1 MDKFE
6 KLGVRLGEKA
16 KLNFSLKDCTT
27 LQIGGSAKIFI
38 EIDEEKE
45 LIKVLKE
52 AQKLGMALKLIGEG
66 SNLLVSEKGYNGLV
80 IRNKIEGVERKENE
94 IFAKAGTSLQKLVD
108 FAVDNGLS
116 GMEKMTGIP
125 GSVGGA
131 IYGNAG
137 AYGQTIS
144 DTLLRAK
151 VFDGKKVQWISKKNC
166 GFSYRESIFK
176 KTGAAILEGEFL
188 LSHSPVDL
196 LRTTA
201 ASTLKIRQEKY
212 PPGMLCPGSF
222 FKNVEVNNLSKQ
234 QLSKIPRE
242 KILYGKVPAGHLLES
257 VGAKG
262 TRLGDIKIA
271 DYHANLLINLGNGK
285 ASDFYKLAQKFQE
298 RVKDKFGIK
307 LEPEVQ
313 LLGFDKKL

>member
-1 MDKFE
+1 MNKFDKL
-6 KLGVRLGEKA
+6 KTRLGEKA
-16 KLNFSLKDCTT
+16 KLNFSLKDYTT
-27 LQIGGSAKIFI
+27 LQIGGLAKIFI
-38 EIDEEKE
+38 EVEAEKE
-45 LIKVLKE
+45 LIKALKE
-52 AQKLGMALKLIGEG
+52 AQKLGIEVIIIGEG

-80 IRNKIEGVERKENE
+80 IRNKIEGVGGKGNE
-94 IFAKAGTSLQKLVD
+94 IIAKAGTSLQKLVD
-108 FAVDNGLS
+108 FAVDHGFS

-125 GSVGGA
+125 GTVGGA

-144 DTLLRAK
+144 DTLLRIK
-151 VFDGKKVQWISKKNC
+151 VFDGKKVKWMLKKDC

-176 KTGAAILEGEFL
+176 KTGAVILEGEFL

-196 LRTTA
+196 LRTVA

-212 PPGMLCPGSF
+212 LPGMLCPGSF
-222 FKNVEVNNLSKQ
+222 FKNVEVNNLSKH

-242 KILYGKVPAGHLLES
+242 KILYGKVPAGYLLES

-285 ASDFYKLAQKFQE
+285 ASDFYKLARKFQE

-313 LLGFDKKL
+313 LLGFDRKL